1 MIEGIGVDIV
11 AIARIEN
18 MIAQYGEHFLHK
30 VFTNGEI
37 EYCRRM
43 PRPALHFAGRWAA
56 KEAFYKALPLVCQK
70 VCGFTSIE
78 IVAGESPKP
87 HMAIVSNEL
96 DAVVCNTDITATHLS
111 ISHEHDNCIAF
122 VVVERKTA

>member
-18 MIAQYGEHFLHK
+18 VIAKYGEHFLHK

-37 EYCRRM
+37 DYCRRM

-78 IVAGESPKP
+78 VVAGESPKP
-87 HMAIVSNEL
+87 KMEIVSKDLNA
-96 DAVVCNTDITATHLS
+96 AVQSANIAVTHLS

-122 VVVERKTA
+122 VVVERKTP